1 MSWETFQKLWRW
13 GNAISLAGVL
23 QFLVCVPLAMIW
35 YAGGSPFQEQAD
47 GYAFFAN
54 FLSDLG
60 RTVAWSGQANGAS
73 SIVFN
78 GSLIVLAVSQVPFY
92 LFFPLHAADKT
103 VPLLCAAA
111 LGIVSCG
118 GLIGVGLTPYDLYLR
133 SHIVCLLWWIGPLTI
148 ALIIH
153 AWAIFSSQECSPF
166 FAVLS
171 LGLALLLG
179 TYAIRTAAYGAPPMG
194 EMSELARTI
203 ALQKYAVLG
212 CVGWYGIFSLRML
225 VLIRP
230 PDQPSV
236 RSLDEAATA
245 YMRQLRG

>member
-1 MSWETFQKLWRW
+1 MSWDTFQKLWRW

-23 QFLVCVPLAMIW
+23 QFLVCVALAMAW
-35 YAGGSPFQEQAD
+35 YAGGSPFHEQAV

-73 SIVFN
+73 SMVFN
-78 GSLIVLAVSQVPFY
+78 SSLIVLAVSQVPFY
-92 LFFPLHAADKT
+92 LFFPLHAEDK
-103 VPLLCAAA
+103 VIPLLCAAA
-111 LGIVSCG
+111 LGIVSSF
-118 GLIGVGLTPYDLYLR
+118 GLAGVGLTPYDLHLR
-133 SHIVCLLWWIGPLTI
+133 SHIICLLWWIGPLTI
-148 ALIIH
+148 ALVLH
-153 AWAIFSSQECSPF
+153 AWALFSSQESSPV
-166 FAVLS
+166 FALLS

-179 TYAIRTAAYGAPPMG
+179 AYAIRTAAYGAPPMG

-230 PDQPSV
+230 PDQPSAK
-236 RSLDEAATA
+236 SLDAAATA
-245 YMRQLRG
+245 YLRQLRS